1 MTIPPRLSE
10 RSSDLSKPTGDSRP
24 IQSMTGFSA
33 INRECTA
40 GSVRV
45 ELRSVNSRF
54 LDLSFR
60 VHDDLRQVEW
70 TLRERLVAAIQR
82 GKVECRISVR
92 AASSSTQAP
101 ALDTIAVAHLAL
113 LADQVR
119 AQIPDACAP
128 SVADVLRWP
137 GVLAEPDQ
145 ADALSSEVL
154 AAGSDAIDALIAHR
168 SREGARLTSLIL
180 ERARAIR
187 AIVSGLR
194 SRGPELLQSH
204 ERRLAERLGAAVNT
218 LSPSVPFEET
228 MARVRQEISLYGM
241 RADVTEEL
249 DRLIAHLD
257 ELEGACSGAG
267 PIGKRLDFLLQEL
280 NREANTLGS
289 KAAVVDLSRAAVELK
304 LLIEQIREQV
314 QNLE

>member
-1 MTIPPRLSE
+1 
-10 RSSDLSKPTGDSRP
+10 
-24 IQSMTGFSA
+24 MTGFSA
-33 INRECTA
+33 VNRECAA

-60 VHDDLRQVEW
+60 APDDLRQAEW
-70 TLRERLVAAIQR
+70 ALRERLTASVQR
-82 GKVECRISVR
+82 GKLECRINIR
-92 AASSSTQAP
+92 AASGPAGGP
-101 ALDTIAVAHLAL
+101 ALNQAAVAQIGA

-119 AQIPDACAP
+119 AHIPDASAP
-128 SVADVLRWP
+128 SVAEVLRWP
-137 GVLAEPDQ
+137 GVLAE
-145 ADALSSEVL
+145 ADAAGELGGEVQ
-154 AAGSDAIDALIAHR
+154 AAGLEAITALIAHR
-168 SREGARLTSLIL
+168 AREGARLVGVIL
-180 ERARAIR
+180 ERAQAIR
-187 AIVSGLR
+187 QIVAALR
-194 SRGPELLQSH
+194 VRGPELLQAH
-204 ERRLAERLGAAVNT
+204 EKKLEERLGAVVHGLA
-218 LSPSVPFEET
+218 PSVPAEET

-249 DRLIAHLD
+249 DRLLAHLD
-257 ELEGACSGAG
+257 ELEHTCAGPG

-289 KAAVVDLSRAAVELK
+289 KAAVIDLSRAAVDLK